1 MYKVISSVV
10 SLDLDQ
16 YVIERQTYSVLEWLG
31 DVGGLFGILVLIGRT
46 VIGPIAKFQL
56 KSELLH

>member
-1 MYKVISSVV
+1 MYKVISSLVT
-10 SLDLDQ
+10 LDLDQ

-31 DVGGLFGILVLIGRT
+31 DVGGLFGILGLIGGT
-46 VIGPIAKFQL
+46 IIGPIAKFQL